1 MDKIIDDKKLF
12 EIENDIKKK
21 LLSSLESYNKT
32 ILYLSCDAPIGV
44 LCLPKA
50 IETILLNNG
59 ILRVYDIFNVD
70 LAEIKGLGDSRLRDL
85 TTSLDKFLAMSL

>member
-1 MDKIIDDKKLF
+1 MNENKLF
-12 EIENDIKKK
+12 EIENDIRKK
-21 LLSSLESYNKT
+21 LLSSLQSYNKT

-50 IETILLNNG
+50 LETILVKNG

-70 LAEIKGLGDSRLRDL
+70 LAEIKGLGDTRLRDL
-85 TTSLDKFLAMSL
+85 TTSLDKFLSMSL